1 MGGSS
6 ATSKPAIITET
17 EIMASLPTQTEEP
30 TKANSQVRRNVLVM
44 ASHVVPY
51 GSAGFR
57 LLAQDPRLN
66 IQVAYCSMQGA
77 EAGLDPEFE
86 VEIQWDEP
94 LLEGYPWIHV
104 PNRSLR
110 PGLARFF
117 GLWNPGLWRLIRNG
131 KFDAIV
137 IYTGYMYASFWL
149 AVLAAKSKRVP
160 VIISSDSS
168 TTQPRDGSSW
178 KKWIKPFILGK
189 VYRAIDILMA
199 GSPAVA
205 ELAVLCGLPK
215 ERIVVIPSGMNKD
228 EWVARTMRFDRRVV
242 RKECGIPEDATVVF
256 CCAKLQPWKRPLDL
270 LRAFAAAAVPGA
282 YLVIAGDGPQ
292 RLELEQEARDL
303 GVSEY
308 VRILGFVNLSK
319 LPGLYKASDL
329 FVLPSEY
336 DPCPLVVPEAMLSGL
351 PVVMSDAILG
361 RLGMIDPGKSGYTYP
376 CGDSDRLAEILRK
389 VLGDPD
395 HIEHLKRGVR
405 RQMEFWSSSDLLD
418 SWVRAIDTAKQK
430 VQNSAKGKP

>member
-1 MGGSS
+1 MTKTDMTSS
-6 ATSKPAIITET
+6 V
-17 EIMASLPTQTEEP
+17 PTQAEKRG
-30 TKANSQVRRNVLVM
+30 KANPQACRKVLVL

-57 LLAQDPRLN
+57 LLAQDSRLN

-77 EAGLDPEFE
+77 ERGLDPEFE
-86 VEIQWDEP
+86 TEIQWDEL

-117 GLWNPGLWRLIRNG
+117 GLWNPGLWKLIRNG
-131 KFDAIV
+131 GFDAIV

-149 AVLAAKSKRVP
+149 AVLAAKNRHVP

-168 TTQPRDGSSW
+168 TTEPRDGSRW
-178 KKWIKPFILGK
+178 KKWIKPFILGR
-189 VYRAIDILMA
+189 VYRTIDVLMA
-199 GSPAVA
+199 GSPAVE
-205 ELAVLCGLPK
+205 ELAVRLGMPK
-215 ERIVVIPSGMNKD
+215 ERIVIIPSGMNKD
-228 EWVARTMRFDRRVV
+228 EWVARTARFDRRAV
-242 RKECGIPEDATVVF
+242 RKECGIPDDALVIF

-270 LRAFAAAAVPGA
+270 LRAFATAAVPRA
-282 YLVIAGDGPQ
+282 YLVYAGDGPQ
-292 RLELEQEARDL
+292 RVELEQEARDL
-303 GVSEY
+303 GVSEH

-319 LPGLYKASDL
+319 LPGLYMASDL

-336 DPCPLVVPEAMLSGL
+336 DPCPLVVPEALLSGL

-361 RLGMIDPGKSGYTYP
+361 RLGMIEPGKSGYTYP
-376 CGDSDRLAEILRK
+376 CGDSNRLAEILRK
-389 VLGDPD
+389 VSDPG
-395 HIEHLKRGVR
+395 HMEHLKHGVR

-418 SWVRAIDTAKQK
+418 SWVRAIDTARQK
-430 VQNSAKGKP
+430 VQNSRKGKS